1 MVVGLPPW
9 YPQSTLSTCLDVSAQ
24 RRSKLYTFIGLEAE
38 HVNMYAKNYRV
49 MLSRDLE

>member
-1 MVVGLPPW
+1 MAVGLPPW
-9 YPQSTLSTCLDVSAQ
+9 YPRSTQTTCLDVSAQ
-24 RRSKLYTFIGLEAE
+24 RSKLYTFIGLEAE